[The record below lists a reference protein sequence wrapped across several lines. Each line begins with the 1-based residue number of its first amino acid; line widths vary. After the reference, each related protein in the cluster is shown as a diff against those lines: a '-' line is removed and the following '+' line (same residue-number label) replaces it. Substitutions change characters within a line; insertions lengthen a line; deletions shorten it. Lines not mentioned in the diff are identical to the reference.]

1 MTSVGLPD
9 YEEYGATNLIAS
21 ADDNTVDDAN
31 DGVEVFVGGC
41 QLKTLTPCKQ
51 LFKVSFIVR
60 PRQGYYELIEH
71 AVSDRNEDAELQ
83 RLPQQRS

>member
-21 ADDNTVDDAN
+21 AGNNTVDDAN
-31 DGVEVFVGGC
+31 DGVEVFVGGW
-41 QLKTLTPCKQ
+41 QLKTITPCKQ

-60 PRQGYYELIEH
+60 PRQGYYEQIEH
-71 AVSDRNEDAELQ
+71 VVSDRNEDVELQ